1 MEGQACPGYSPVD
14 MAMQATRRF
23 RLLAL
28 LVLFVSLSGAG
39 VYHRLNSAS
48 PGADG
53 RLPGDGGLAGV
64 SAADVFA
71 TDLALAVEGAPVVLD
86 TLVLSVSAAGEAAAW
101 RQTSLRA
108 QVAGQVRSVRVAES
122 GRVAG
127 GALLMELDPGEYVL
141 ALEEAQARLR
151 QTEAQYREITLGDD
165 RIADA
170 QLRAARDSAG
180 RARSGLDG
188 ARVAVARAE
197 LNLARTRV
205 TAPFAGTVANL
216 RVVPGQHVAAGEELL
231 TVLALDPIKVE
242 AKVLEAEIGFL
253 AAGRTAHVAFAAF
266 PGEVFEGRIE
276 TINPVVEQ
284 QTRTARVTLVV
295 RNPAARVLPGMYARA
310 MLPARRFADR
320 VMVPREAILERD
332 GRTMLFVYEGDGTT
346 GRARWRYV
354 NTGLMN
360 DRYVE
365 ILEEGPEDGMV
376 RPGEVVLVGGHYTLV
391 HDIPVRLVESA
402 RREGGRPQ

>member
-1 MEGQACPGYSPVD
+1 
-14 MAMQATRRF
+14 MQVSRRL
-23 RLLAL
+23 RLVALAAL
-28 LVLFVSLSGAG
+28 SVALSGAG
-39 VYHRLNSAS
+39 VYYRLNGTVAS
-48 PGADG
+48 DGENGAVD
-53 RLPGDGGLAGV
+53 AGNGNN
-64 SAADVFA
+64 SAADQFS
-71 TDLALAVEGAPVVLD
+71 TDLAVAVEGAPVLLD

-101 RQTSLRA
+101 RQTTVRA
-108 QVAGQVRSVRVAES
+108 QVAGQVRAVRVAEN
-122 GRVAG
+122 GPVGA
-127 GALLMELDPGEYVL
+127 GALLIEIDPAEYGL

-151 QTEAQYREITLGDD
+151 QTQAQYREITLGDD
-165 RIADA
+165 RITDA
-170 QLRAARDSAG
+170 QLRAERDSAA
-180 RARSGLDG
+180 RARSGLDA

-197 LNLARTRV
+197 MNLARTRV
-205 TAPFAGTVANL
+205 LAPFAGTIANL
-216 RVVPGQHVAAGEELL
+216 RVVPGQHVTPGEELL

-253 AAGRTAHVAFAAF
+253 APGRTAHVTFAAF
-266 PGEVFEGRIE
+266 PGEVFAGRIE

-295 RNPAARVLPGMYARA
+295 RNPAGRVLPGMYARA
-310 MLPARRFADR
+310 TLPARRFADR

-332 GRTMLFVYEGDGTT
+332 SRTMLFVFEGDGTT

-376 RPGEVVLVGGHYTLV
+376 RPGEIVLVGGHYTLV